1 VFTDSKSRGG
11 FASCKHLQVLE
22 GCAQIQERLQGLLAS
37 ALSAS
42 VEEYQYTDA
51 DCHKAIQQSSN
62 FARKKLQKTR

>member
-1 VFTDSKSRGG
+1 MVFPSLTQIAG
-11 FASCKHLQVLE
+11 FERLQVLE

>member
-1 VFTDSKSRGG
+1 M
-11 FASCKHLQVLE
+11 QVLE